1 MGYNVSNTG
10 ERWWEGRGRA
20 GLVVKGGLV
29 GGWLQASLDINMYTI
44 KIIYYVQHLQ
54 TDQ

>member
-1 MGYNVSNTG
+1 MFQTRVRGG
-10 ERWWEGRGRA
+10 GRGGGRG

-29 GGWLQASLDINMYTI
+29 GGELQASLDINMYTI